1 MQITA
6 IRTSKSCKSCRS
18 CDILEILKPKPDCNK
33 NVEDIRY
40 LSGSSE
46 DINLENELILLSPT
60 GLICILCPNPLSS
73 QRHCCEGI
81 WYMAVIPAL

>member
-33 NVEDIRY
+33 NVVDIRY
-40 LSGSSE
+40 LSASSE

-60 GLICILCPNPLSS
+60 GLICILCPNPLYQVSGTPVWGYGTR
-73 QRHCCEGI
+73 Q
-81 WYMAVIPAL
+81 